1 MAWIE
6 ISSVFDAKQK
16 YCASKLAS
24 DASDNIVSV
33 GNRRVRIYEKL
44 KIIKLINLRIAV
56 IIIIF

>member
-1 MAWIE
+1 MR
-6 ISSVFDAKQK
+6 
-16 YCASKLAS
+16 SKLAS

-44 KIIKLINLRIAV
+44 KIIKLINLRTAV

>member
-1 MAWIE
+1 MFF
-6 ISSVFDAKQK
+6 VAKQK

>member
-1 MAWIE
+1 MGRNIE
-6 ISSVFDAKQK
+6 CFCSETKSIVR
-16 YCASKLAS
+16 SKLAS

-44 KIIKLINLRIAV
+44 KIIKIINLRTAV